1 LPIKLENRK
10 LRICFVSLSSYP
22 LLTETHLEYIGGAE
36 LQQVVL
42 AKELKRR
49 GYRISFITYGKN
61 SDEIKKVNGIE
72 IVPTYDRNEVN
83 NLSFLRKA
91 LCLWKKMKEV
101 DADIYFLRAGSPG
114 IASIFGKLH
123 KKKIINFIASDSQV
137 SGEVI
142 TKRSAITGFLIKI
155 GNWFDIKLSTIV
167 ISQNNFQKSKLKNRF
182 KVNSIIIR
190 NALNIPPQTDN
201 HKPVYILW
209 VGTIRSVKQPTLFL
223 NIAKHFSRYKFLM
236 IGGKSEDTELFRET
250 NNAVNKIQNL
260 DFMGF
265 VPHNKIFDYY
275 KKAILLINTSKTEGF
290 PNVFLETWAH
300 SIPVISLN
308 VDPDGVISRYKL
320 GYHSKSFE
328 KMIEDIRALMENK
341 TLRKKMGE
349 NGRKYI
355 EKYHDIKKV
364 VDKCENV
371 IKNLSRNEP
380 KIRNKI
386 NLYEE

>member
-1 LPIKLENRK
+1 MDKKLEDHK
-10 LRICFVSLSSYP
+10 LKICFVSLNSYP
-22 LLTETHLEYIGGAE
+22 LLTNKGWGYTGGAE
-36 LQQVVL
+36 VQQVEL
-42 AKELKRR
+42 GKELKKR
-49 GYRISFITYGKN
+49 GYEISFITYGKN

-101 DADIYFLRAGSPG
+101 DADIYFFRAGSPG

-123 KKKIINFIASDSQV
+123 QKKIINFIASDSQV

-223 NIAKHFSRYKFLM
+223 KIARHFPRYKF
-236 IGGKSEDTELFRET
+236 
-250 NNAVNKIQNL
+250 
-260 DFMGF
+260 
-265 VPHNKIFDYY
+265 
-275 KKAILLINTSKTEGF
+275 
-290 PNVFLETWAH
+290 
-300 SIPVISLN
+300 
-308 VDPDGVISRYKL
+308 
-320 GYHSKSFE
+320 
-328 KMIEDIRALMENK
+328 
-341 TLRKKMGE
+341 
-349 NGRKYI
+349 
-355 EKYHDIKKV
+355 
-364 VDKCENV
+364 
-371 IKNLSRNEP
+371 
-380 KIRNKI
+380 
-386 NLYEE
+386 